1 MEEKNISFK
10 PVREKKMIKE
20 IWQLCLSTALIFS
33 GFEKQLALS
42 EKSSEFQCAC
52 VRDL

>member
-1 MEEKNISFK
+1 MEDKNISFK
-10 PVREKKMIKE
+10 PGRKKNDKRK

-42 EKSSEFQCAC
+42 EKSCA
-52 VRDL
+52 LEI